1 MSHAW
6 WTDDDECLAPGRRRG
21 QGSSGL
27 NAAATGPEDVAV
39 VATGSQPL
47 SQVSESTRVPGIDRL
62 RVALTAGVIA
72 THAVITYTANGS
84 WFYHEGHLPPAVETL
99 AGIPLALG
107 ALFGM
112 GTFFFLAGLFLP
124 ASIARHGT
132 GALLRERGLRLGLP
146 AAVFTLLVV
155 PAVVWWVAVAE
166 SRRSSA
172 TAIWQEQLRELDA
185 GPLWFVWVLLLFT
198 AVAVPVLG
206 HLRPATPQPL
216 RLRLLVGCAALVA
229 VTSFVLRIAFRIDSY
244 QLGAAHL
251 WQWGQ
256 CVGLFVLGLIAGRQ
270 GWRDAVPAKVRRAC
284 VATVTLGVVSI
295 IGMLG
300 FFADDLDPFG
310 GGFGWQSAV
319 VAVIEG
325 VTSVSAAVLLAT
337 LFSDRPL
344 GRTAA
349 TLAGSAYA
357 AYLLQ
362 TPILVAVA
370 LALRPVPAPTTLK
383 LAMLLPTAVILSFVS
398 GAVLR
403 RIPLLRRV
411 LR

>member
-1 MSHAW
+1 MEPFGA
-6 WTDDDECLAPGRRRG
+6 
-21 QGSSGL
+21 
-27 NAAATGPEDVAV
+27 GPEDVGV

-47 SQVSESTRVPGIDRL
+47 SRVSESARVPGIDRL
-62 RVALTAGVIA
+62 RVALTVGVIA
-72 THAVITYTANGS
+72 THAVITYAANGS
-84 WFYHEGHLPPAVETL
+84 WFYHEGHLPPVVETL

-132 GALLRERGLRLGLP
+132 GALLRERTLRLGLP
-146 AAVFTLLVV
+146 AAVFVLLVV
-155 PAVVWWVAVAE
+155 PAVEWWVATAE
-166 SRRSSA
+166 GRHLSA
-172 TAIWQEQLRELDA
+172 TVVWRDQLHEFDA

-198 AVAVPVLG
+198 VVAVPVLG
-206 HLRPATPQPL
+206 RLRPAPPRPL
-216 RLRLLVGCAALVA
+216 RVRLLVGCAALVA
-229 VTSFVLRIAFRIDSY
+229 AASFVLRIAFRIDSY
-244 QLGAAHL
+244 QWGAAHL

-256 CVGLFVLGLIAGRQ
+256 CAGLFVLGLIAGRQ
-270 GWRDAVPAKVRRAC
+270 GWRDAVPATIRRAC
-284 VATVTLGVVSI
+284 VLAVTAGAVTTIGVLGV
-295 IGMLG
+295 
-300 FFADDLDPFG
+300 FADDIDPFG
-310 GGFGWQSAV
+310 GGLGWQSAV

-344 GRTAA
+344 GRSGAV
-349 TLAGSAYA
+349 LASSAYA

-362 TPILVAVA
+362 TPILVAIG
-370 LALRPVPAPTTLK
+370 LAMRPVPAPTTLK
-383 LAMLLPTAVILSFVS
+383 LAVLLPAAAILSFVV